1 METIVGGPNIMYQDE
16 NLGINTTRDEM
27 KKKRVDI
34 KSPLYHLITDTTMDS
49 KDVIF
54 FDYQSCLDNLL

>member
-27 KKKRVDI
+27 KKKARRYQ
-34 KSPLYHLITDTTMDS
+34 KS
-49 KDVIF
+49 VIS
-54 FDYQSCLDNLL
+54 FDYRYNNGPYKRCYFL